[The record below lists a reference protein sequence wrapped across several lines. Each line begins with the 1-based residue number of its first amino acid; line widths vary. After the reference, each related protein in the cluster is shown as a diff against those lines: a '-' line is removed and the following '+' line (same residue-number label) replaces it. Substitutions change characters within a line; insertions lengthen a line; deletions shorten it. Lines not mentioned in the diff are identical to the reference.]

1 MAKVRVTGLDELRKR
16 TTTEL
21 GRAIKTSNFQETLVQ
36 GIADEVRKRGVKPDL
51 AASTV
56 KQRKYLAGS
65 NSTHPSFSPGKSNL
79 TFSGQLLDS
88 LTARYLITKKAFVID
103 APKKKHLRYIKGAKK
118 TARLTDIL
126 GYVTDQGRSI
136 LQIFNDKSFVSKLSN
151 KLVKA
156 IKSQFRDLT

>member
-16 TTTEL
+16 TITEI
-21 GRAIKTSNFQETLVQ
+21 GRAIRNSNFQETLVQ
-36 GIADEVRKRGVKPDL
+36 DVIDEVRYQGVKPAL
-51 AASTV
+51 SPKTI
-56 KQRKYLAGS
+56 KQRQYLAKS
-65 NSTHPSFSPGKSNL
+65 NSTHPAFSPSKSNL
-79 TFSGQLLDS
+79 TLTGQLLNS
-88 LTARYLITKKAFVID
+88 LKAKYIISKRVFIID

-136 LQIFNDKSFVSKLSN
+136 LQVFSNQSFVDRLSK
-151 KLVKA
+151 KLVNA